1 MYSNTDLEKTHN
13 LANKST
19 WVTAILTFFVPFG
32 GYIYTG
38 RYKQM
43 FIGFAIA
50 VGLMGCA
57 LAGDPSLED
66 DDEFTENFGFMYMI
80 AVAIENSRAVHN
92 SKKRTN
98 KNSSKYDFSNNQ
110 VNYDLDNLK
119 ISLLKLLKSKG
130 EMTTAE
136 CIVETSCDVQQIRQ
150 AFNQLQQDE
159 LITISN
165 RSHDG
170 AVVYNIV

>member
-1 MYSNTDLEKTHN
+1 MYSNTDLEKFNN
-13 LANKST
+13 LANKNT
-19 WVTAILTFFVPFG
+19 WITAILTFFIPIG

-43 FIGFAIA
+43 FIGFAVA

-57 LAGDPSLED
+57 IAGDPSLEE
-66 DDEFTENFGFMYMI
+66 DDEFLESFGFMYMI

-92 SKKRTN
+92 AKKHTN
-98 KNSSKYDFSNNQ
+98 KNSSIRNFSNNQ
-110 VNYDLDNLK
+110 LNSDLDSLK

-136 CIVETSCDVQQIRQ
+136 CIIETDCNANQIRQ

-165 RSHDG
+165 RFQDG